1 MQKCAMPRHICLLCE
16 LPAKMLVESYELNLF
31 GPARI
36 KGREGALDQKLILGE
51 SWGYVVL
58 WANRNLAFT

>member
-1 MQKCAMPRHICLLCE
+1 
-16 LPAKMLVESYELNLF
+16 MLVESYELNLF

-36 KGREGALDQKLILGE
+36 KGRGGALDQKLILGE

>member
-1 MQKCAMPRHICLLCE
+1 MPRHICLLCE

-36 KGREGALDQKLILGE
+36 KALDQKLILGE